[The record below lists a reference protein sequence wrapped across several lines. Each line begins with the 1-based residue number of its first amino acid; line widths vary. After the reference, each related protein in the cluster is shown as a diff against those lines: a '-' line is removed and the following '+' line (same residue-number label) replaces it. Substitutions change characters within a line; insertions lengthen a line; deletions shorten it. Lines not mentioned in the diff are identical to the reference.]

1 MKRGPLLL
9 SLALFSF
16 IGLRWWSQYRLE
28 QLAAQHLGT
37 TAQLDQLDTLAI
49 TKALAALVI
58 SAFFIG
64 AALFMVFKRGDEI
77 DRGWAF
83 GILGLVAMFWL
94 G

>member
-16 IGLRWWSQYRLE
+16 IGLRWWSQHRLD
-28 QLAAQHLGT
+28 QIATQNLGT

-49 TKALAALVI
+49 TKAVAALVI
-58 SAFFIG
+58 SAIFMG
-64 AALFMVFKRGDEI
+64 AALFIVMKRGNET

-83 GILGLVAMFWL
+83 GIVGIVAMFWL